1 MCGSPVGA
9 PATAREARKN
19 VAILFMDLVGST
31 ALGESLDP
39 EPLRQIMDRYFT
51 VASSS
56 ILDHGGAVEKFIG
69 DAILAVFG
77 APVSHEDDALR
88 AVRAARQ
95 AFAQVSDLS
104 DGLLATHK
112 VTLEVR
118 CGICS
123 GEVIAI
129 TTPDGDFRVVGD
141 SVNTAARLQ
150 AAAEPGQILVDAP
163 TASMVRAC
171 IGLEPVAAPLRLKGK
186 AQPVP
191 AWRVSG
197 GDLPPQPAA
206 NPAAAPLIGR
216 DDELA
221 ELRSAFRRVTKRNQL
236 CLVTVLGAPG
246 IGKSRLVRDF
256 VSTLR
261 PAEVSVL
268 TGRCS
273 PYGRGI
279 TYKPLAEM
287 LNANG
292 WDNLA
297 TTMRSEGGEAQRAAE
312 SLSGILG
319 GGDCPDGDAVPA
331 EPAGI
336 EEISWAVRYL
346 LAQLGKKKPV
356 IMVWEDLHWAESTLL
371 DMIDDVVSWLTDV
384 PVLLLCVSRMDLL
397 DIRPTWGGGKPC
409 ALALEVSPLS
419 RTESAELVAAI
430 GIREEVSAH
439 QAEALCERVAV
450 ECEGNPLFAE
460 LMLDVYT
467 EMPAAKLP
475 PTITALLT
483 ARLDQLPH
491 EERHLLGVASAVGRD
506 FSWRALS
513 TLLAAD
519 DGLTGAEGIVDRL
532 VKRRIISRI
541 EGDSFRFAQNL
552 MRDMAYGL
560 SPKSTRERWHLLLAD
575 QMAGLVALNG
585 NGSLGEDQSALA
597 YHVEAA
603 MLLQRELRPG
613 DGELPALA
621 PQAAEILISEGT
633 KALRRRDF
641 PGAAKLLG
649 RARTLVP
656 PGDERQVPLMLY
668 ISDSW
673 LSLSDGP
680 AALAAL
686 PALPGPSDGRHE
698 LTGEIQRCI
707 IELTLGLT
715 SAEEVTARAD
725 ELAQALTEA
734 ERGGGADDRAW
745 CRLHQLRAYLHIA
758 AEAFAKAETQFR
770 LALELARSLQDS
782 YETDRLL
789 CAICELAQWA
799 PTPVRDSLRLCAE
812 MSERFATNRVLLVPV
827 LLTMARL
834 AAVAGD
840 LSIAKSA
847 LAAARE
853 YTNDLHLDLAE
864 VVITEV
870 SGLVDAL
877 AGDHQRAQASYRRGQ
892 ALLLQLGRT
901 RDALAFDAY
910 AAREAFE
917 QGDLAGAD
925 LAARRLADC
934 ASSADGADGA
944 DGTDLRTK
952 VVVHA
957 LRGRIAAAT
966 GQLGLAMDF
975 SQTATAHSDE
985 TDDLCLQ
992 GGCYTDL
999 AIVAQAAGRPAIA
1012 SHAAA
1017 AALDRYLAKGASR
1030 LADRS
1035 QKLIADA
1042 GQ

>member
-430 GIREEVSAH
+430 ATREEVSAH
-439 QAEALCERVAV
+439 QTEALCERVAA

-467 EMPAAKLP
+467 ETPAAKLP

-491 EERHLLGVASAVGRD
+491 GERQLLEVASAVGRG
-506 FSWRALS
+506 FSWPVLS
-513 TLLAAD
+513 ALLAAD
-519 DGLTGAEGIVDRL
+519 ETLTGAAEKLDRL
-532 VKRRIISRI
+532 VRRRIISRVD
-541 EGDSFRFAQNL
+541 GGGFRFAQAL

-560 SPKSTRERWHLLLAD
+560 SPKSTRERWHLMLAG
-575 QMAGLVALNG
+575 QMAGLVAQNA
-585 NGSLGEDQSALA
+585 NGSLGEDQTALA

-603 MLLQRELRPG
+603 RLLQRELRPG
-613 DGELPALA
+613 DSGLPSLA
-621 PQAAEILISEGT
+621 PQAAEILIGEGT
-633 KALRRRDF
+633 KALRRRDL
-641 PGAAKLLG
+641 PGAATLLG
-649 RARTLVP
+649 RARALVP
-656 PGDERQVPLMLY
+656 PGDERQIPLMLY
-668 ISDSW
+668 ISDCW
-673 LSLSDGP
+673 LGLSDAT
-680 AALAAL
+680 AALAPLTAL
-686 PALPGPSDGRHE
+686 AGQADRRHE
-698 LTGEIQRCI
+698 VIGEVQRCI
-707 IELTLGLT
+707 VELTLGLK
-715 SAEEVTARAD
+715 SAEEITARAD
-725 ELAQALTEA
+725 QLAGALTAA
-734 ERGGGADDRAW
+734 EQAGAPADDRAW
-745 CRLHQLRAYLHIA
+745 CRLHQLRAYLA
-758 AEAFAKAETQFR
+758 MADEAFAKAEAQFR
-770 LALELARSLQDS
+770 LAFERARSLQDS

-789 CAICELAQWA
+789 VGICELAQWA
-799 PTPVRDSLRLCAE
+799 PTPVRETLELCAE
-812 MSERFATNRVLLVPV
+812 MSQRFATNRALLVPV
-827 LLTMARL
+827 LLTKARL

-840 LSIAKSA
+840 LALARAA

-853 YTNDLHLDLAE
+853 HTDDLHLDVAE

-870 SGLVDAL
+870 SGLIAAL
-877 AGDHQRAQASYRRGQ
+877 AGDHQRAQAGYRRGQ
-892 ALLLQLGRT
+892 ALLLQMGRT
-901 RDALAFDAY
+901 KDALAFDAY
-910 AAREAFE
+910 AARQMFE
-917 QGDLAGAD
+917 QGDVAAAD
-925 LAARRLADC
+925 LAARRLT
-934 ASSADGADGA
+934 SSADA
-944 DGTDLRTK
+944 TDLRTK

-957 LRGRIAAAT
+957 LRGRIAAT
-966 GQLGLAMDF
+966 MGQSGLALDF
-975 SQTATAHSDE
+975 SETATARSDE

-992 GGCYTDL
+992 GDCYTDL
-999 AIVAQAAGRPAIA
+999 AIVAMAAGRPAIA
-1012 SHAAA
+1012 GAAA
-1017 AALDRYLAKGASR
+1017 ATALDRYLAKGATM
-1030 LADRS
+1030 LAERS
-1035 QKLIADA
+1035 QRLIAA
-1042 GQ
+1042 ASR

>member
-9 PATAREARKN
+9 PAAAREARKN

-31 ALGESLDP
+31 ALAESLDP

-69 DAILAVFG
+69 DAVMAVFG

-95 AFAQVSDLS
+95 AVAQVSELS
-104 DGLLATHK
+104 AGVLATHK

-118 CGICS
+118 CGVCS

-129 TTPDGDFRVVGD
+129 TMPDGSFRVLGD
-141 SVNTAARLQ
+141 PANTAARLQ
-150 AAAEPGQILVDAP
+150 TAAEAGQILVDAT
-163 TASMVRAC
+163 TASMVRASVA
-171 IGLEPVAAPLRLKGK
+171 LEPVAPLQLKGK

-191 AWRVSG
+191 AWRVAERE
-197 GDLPPQPAA
+197 LPLQPAA

-216 DDELA
+216 DDDLA
-221 ELRSAFRRVTKRNQL
+221 ELASAFRRVTKRNQL

-261 PAEVSVL
+261 PAEVCVL
-268 TGRCS
+268 SGRCS

-287 LNANG
+287 LSANG
-292 WDNLA
+292 WEQLA
-297 TTMRSEGGEAQRAAE
+297 ASMQAEGGEAQRAAV
-312 SLSGILG
+312 SLAGVV
-319 GGDCPDGDAVPA
+319 GDGAGAPA
-331 EPAGI
+331 EAAGI

-346 LAQLGKKKPV
+346 LGQLGKKGPV

-384 PVLLLCVSRMDLL
+384 PVLLLCVSRMELL

-409 ALALEVSPLS
+409 AMALEVSPLS

-439 QAEALCERVAV
+439 QAEALCERVAA

-467 EMPAAKLP
+467 ETPAAKLP

-491 EERHLLGVASAVGRD
+491 DERHLLEVASAIGRD
-506 FSWRALS
+506 FSWPVLS
-513 TLLAAD
+513 ALLAAD
-519 DGLTGAEGIVDRL
+519 DDLAGAAEIVDRL

-541 EGDSFRFAQNL
+541 GGGGFRFAQAL
-552 MRDMAYGL
+552 VWERAYGL
-560 SPKSTRERWHLLLAD
+560 SPKSTRERWHLLLAG
-575 QMAGLVALNG
+575 QMADLVAQNR
-585 NGSLGEDQSALA
+585 NGSLGDDQSALA

-603 MLLQRELRPG
+603 RLLQRELRPG
-613 DGELPALA
+613 DGQLPALA
-621 PQAAEILISEGT
+621 PQAAEILIGEGT

-641 PGAAKLLG
+641 PGAATLLG

-656 PGDERQVPLMLY
+656 PDDERQVPLMLY
-668 ISDSW
+668 ISDCW
-673 LSLSDGP
+673 LGLSDAP

-686 PALPGPSDGRHE
+686 STPPGQAEDRHE
-698 LTGEIQRCI
+698 VVGEIQRCI
-707 IELTLGLT
+707 VELTLGLA
-715 SAEEVTARAD
+715 SADEVTARAD
-725 ELAQALTEA
+725 ELAQALTDTGQGE
-734 ERGGGADDRAW
+734 GGAGDRAW

-758 AEAFAKAETQFR
+758 AEAFANAETQFR

-789 CAICELAQWA
+789 CAICELAQWG
-799 PTPVRDSLRLCAE
+799 PTPVRESLKLCAE

-827 LLTMARL
+827 LLTTARL

-847 LAAARE
+847 LAAAME
-853 YTNDLHLDLAE
+853 YTDDLHLDLAE

-892 ALLLQLGRT
+892 ALLLQLGRP

-910 AAREAFE
+910 AARELFE
-917 QGDLAGAD
+917 QGDLAAAD
-925 LAARRLADC
+925 LAARRLASG
-934 ASSADGADGA
+934 ASGASGAGGASGADPI
-944 DGTDLRTK
+944 DLRTE

-957 LRGRIAAAT
+957 LRGRIAAAM
-966 GQLGLAMDF
+966 GELGLAMDF
-975 SQTATAHSDE
+975 SQTATARSDE

-992 GGCYTDL
+992 GDCYTDL
-999 AIVAQAAGRPAIA
+999 AIVALAADRQSTAAQAAAT
-1012 SHAAA
+1012 
-1017 AALDRYLAKGASR
+1017 ALHRYLAKGASR
-1030 LADRS
+1030 LAERS

-1042 GQ
+1042 GR